1 MITASF
7 RPSFALSRPAT
18 SDHLTS
24 GFSETIAL
32 DSESCSFLSG
42 SSPSPFAF
50 GGAVA
55 EAPPAAPPPPPPY
68 GGAVGAT

>member
-1 MITASF
+1 MITASL

-55 EAPPAAPPPPPPY
+55 AAAPPPPPPY
-68 GGAVGAT
+68 GGAVGAI